1 MKNFKLKR
9 LFSLALI
16 GGLSALSVS
25 TVFAAAG
32 DTISNTATLNFDVG
46 GVAQTAVVSPAADFV
61 EDRKINF
68 TVAEVGA
75 ATTSVVPGA
84 TLQVQTFTVTNNGNA
99 PQDFLLSA
107 LEVGGSAFSPTS
119 VQVFVDTAAVAAGA
133 DTFLSGT
140 DTDIFIDELP
150 AGTARTV
157 YIVSTIP
164 ATATNGQ
171 VATMSLVAQIAAGG
185 AASADDSLAA
195 NAGAAI
201 MNDNNGHASP
211 VGTYNNGA
219 TTTVATLPAALTAAN
234 IADTAGI
241 DTVFADAAGTLNSAG
256 AADALYNGQHSANDS
271 YTVSAA
277 ALTVVKAVTVLW
289 DPVNGGTN
297 PKAIPGAYMQYTV
310 TVSNAGPAAAVLTT
324 LSDALQAAI
333 GSLDLDPNLILATAA
348 APVPAAVV
356 GTDIENAIGDAIRID
371 TSGTARPLAATLTY
385 CTGDV
390 GDADADGCSY
400 SGGAG
405 GTLSITFSDPVPA
418 NPNIT
423 GMAVEVGYLE
433 GELLSGESVDIV
445 FNAIV
450 Q

>member
-9 LFSLALI
+9 LLGLALI
-16 GGLSALSVS
+16 GGLTTLSAS

-32 DTISNTATLNFDVG
+32 DTISNTATLDFDVG
-46 GVAQTAVVSPAADFV
+46 GVPQTPVTPAVPATFV
-61 EDRKINF
+61 EDRKVNF

-84 TLQVQTFTVTNNGNA
+84 LLQVQTFTVTNNGNA
-99 PQDFLLSA
+99 PQDFLLAA

-119 VQVFVDTAAVAAGA
+119 VEVYVDTAAVAGA

-171 VATMSLVAQIAAGG
+171 VATMSLVAQIATGG
-185 AASADDSLAA
+185 AASADDAVAA

-201 MNDNNGHASP
+201 MNDNNGHVSP
-211 VGTYNNGA
+211 AGTYNNGV
-219 TTTVATLPAALTAAN
+219 TTPAVPNAAAVLAAN
-234 IADTAGI
+234 IADTAGV
-241 DTVFADAAGTLNSAG
+241 DTVFADAAGALDSAG
-256 AADALYNGQHSANDS
+256 AADVASNGQHSVNDT

-277 ALTVVKAVTVLW
+277 ALTVTKAVTTLW
-289 DPVNGGTN
+289 DPINGGTN
-297 PKAIPGAYMQYTV
+297 PKAIPGAYVQYTI
-310 TVSNAGPAAAVLTT
+310 TVSNAGPASAALTT
-324 LSDALQAAI
+324 LGDTLATTA
-333 GSLDLDPNLILATAA
+333 LDPNLILATATT
-348 APVPAAVV
+348 PVPAAVV
-356 GTDIENAIGDAIRID
+356 GTDIESALGAGIRID
-371 TSGTARPLAATLTY
+371 TGGTARPLAATLTY

-390 GDADADGCSY
+390 GDADTDGCSY
-400 SGGAG
+400 TGGIPG
-405 GTLSITFSDPVPA
+405 SLSITLSDPALASV
-418 NPNIT
+418 T
-423 GMAVEVGYLE
+423 GMAPEAGYAE

-445 FNAIV
+445 FNAII